1 MLSRFAAFGANT
13 CLTSVARQNIVP
25 VSRFTSAGGSGSSNG
40 WKLVNSFKVWLGK
53 RGQAT
58 VVAEVGAAA
67 AARSEAAAVPRVVGW
82 WMAGCAGMCVGA
94 VVLGGVTRLTESGLS
109 MTDWNLVGRPPPRT
123 QEEWETEFEKY
134 KLSPEFKWKNFDI
147 SMEDFKFIWY
157 MEYGHRMW
165 GRSIGAFFYLPA
177 IGFWASG
184 KLTPAL
190 KKRVLFA
197 GCLLGFQGLLG
208 WYMVKSGL
216 DHENFLGPNDVPRV
230 SQYRLAAHLS
240 SAVVL
245 YSFLF
250 WNAKEVLKPAFKFNP
265 SSVTPA
271 MQTFRKLV
279 ITSKALAFITL
290 VSGAFVAGL
299 DAGLVYNSFPK
310 FADRWIPEDI
320 LAFSPALRNITE
332 NPTTVQ
338 FDHRI
343 LGTTTLA
350 VLTAVAYKA
359 QKLPLPPHI
368 KSAALA
374 LGAMGW
380 CQVGLGIS
388 TLLLYVPVPLAA
400 AHQSGALVTLSIA
413 MWLAHELKLMKVA
426 KVIPK

>member
-1 MLSRFAAFGANT
+1 L
-13 CLTSVARQNIVP
+13 
-25 VSRFTSAGGSGSSNG
+25 
-40 WKLVNSFKVWLGK
+40 LGK
-53 RGQAT
+53 LRGLVGRRGQAT
-58 VVAEVGAAA
+58 VVAEIGGKTDAGV
-67 AARSEAAAVPRVVGW
+67 SRVVGW
-82 WMAGCAGMCVGA
+82 WLAGCAGMCVGA

-109 MTDWNLVGRPPPRT
+109 ITDWKLMGRPPPSTR
-123 QEEWETEFEKY
+123 EEWEVEFEKY
-134 KLSPEFKWKNFDI
+134 KESPEFKWKNFDI
-147 SMEDFKFIWY
+147 SMEEFKFIWY

-184 KLTPAL
+184 MLTPAL
-190 KKRVLFA
+190 KKRVILA
-197 GCLLGFQGLLG
+197 GGLLGFQGLLG

-216 DHENFLGPNDVPRV
+216 DHNNFLGPSDVPRV

-250 WNAKEVLKPAFKFNP
+250 WNAKDILRPAFKFDAAK
-265 SSVTPA
+265 VTPSILS
-271 MQTFRKLV
+271 FRKLV
-279 ITSKALAFITL
+279 ISSKALAFITL

-310 FADRWIPEDI
+310 FAERWIPEDI
-320 LAFSPALRNITE
+320 LEFSPVLRNITE

-338 FDHRI
+338 FNHRV

-350 VLTAVAYKA
+350 VVSAVAIKA

-380 CQVGLGIS
+380 CQVAMGIS

-400 AHQSGALVTLSIA
+400 AHQSGALVTLSLA
-413 MWLAHELKLMKVA
+413 MWVAHEMKLVKVA
-426 KVIPK
+426 KMIPK

>member
-1 MLSRFAAFGANT
+1 MLSRFALVGLKPCLSSGHQVGQCVRLSGSWGAN
-13 CLTSVARQNIVP
+13 
-25 VSRFTSAGGSGSSNG
+25 GSSGRGLLN
-40 WKLVNSFKVWLGK
+40 KL
-53 RGQAT
+53 RGLVGRRSQAT
-58 VVAEVGAAA
+58 VVAEIGSTA
-67 AARSEAAAVPRVVGW
+67 EAGVSRVVGW

-109 MTDWNLVGRPPPRT
+109 MTDWNLMGRPPPST
-123 QEEWETEFEKY
+123 KEEWEAEFAKY
-134 KLSPEFKWKNFDI
+134 QESPEFKWKNFDI
-147 SMEDFKFIWY
+147 TMENFKFIWY

-184 KLTPAL
+184 MLTPAI
-190 KKRVLFA
+190 KKRVLLA
-197 GCLLGFQGLLG
+197 GGLLGFQGLLG

-216 DHENFLGPNDVPRV
+216 DHNNFLGPSDVPRV

-250 WNAKEVLKPAFKFNP
+250 WNAKEILRPAFKFTK
-265 SSVTPA
+265 VTPE
-271 MQTFRKLV
+271 MLKFRKLV
-279 ITSKALAFITL
+279 ISSKALAFITL

-320 LAFSPALRNITE
+320 LEFSPAIRNITE

-338 FDHRI
+338 FNHRI

-350 VLTAVAYKA
+350 FVTAVAIKA
-359 QKLPLPPHI
+359 QQLPLPPHM

-380 CQVGLGIS
+380 CQVAMGVT
-388 TLLLYVPVPLAA
+388 TLLLYVPVPVAA
-400 AHQSGALVTLSIA
+400 AHQSGALVTLSLA
-413 MWLAHELKLMKVA
+413 MWLAHEIKLMKLA
-426 KVIPK
+426 KMIPK

>member
-1 MLSRFAAFGANT
+1 
-13 CLTSVARQNIVP
+13 
-25 VSRFTSAGGSGSSNG
+25 
-40 WKLVNSFKVWLGK
+40 
-53 RGQAT
+53 
-58 VVAEVGAAA
+58 
-67 AARSEAAAVPRVVGW
+67 
-82 WMAGCAGMCVGA
+82 MCIGA

-109 MTDWNLVGRPPPRT
+109 MTDWNLMGRPPPRT
-123 QEEWETEFEKY
+123 AEEWELEFDKY
-134 KLSPEFKWKNFDI
+134 KQSPEFKWKNSDI
-147 SMEDFKFIWY
+147 TLENFKFIWY

-184 KLTPAL
+184 MLNKAV
-190 KKRVLFA
+190 KKRVLLA
-197 GCLLGFQGLLG
+197 GGLLGFQGLLG

-216 DHENFLGPNDVPRV
+216 DHDNFLGPSDVPRV

-245 YSFLF
+245 YSVLF
-250 WNAKEVLKPAFKFNP
+250 WNAKEILRPAFNFEPAK
-265 SSVTPA
+265 VTPA
-271 MQTFRKLV
+271 MLSFRKLMM
-279 ITSKALAFITL
+279 SCKALAFITL

-320 LAFSPALRNITE
+320 LEFSPALRNFTE

-350 VLTAVAYKA
+350 FLTAAAIQA
-359 QKLPLPPHI
+359 QRLPLPPHI
-368 KSAALA
+368 KSVALA

-400 AHQSGALVTLSIA
+400 AHQSGALVTLSLA
-413 MWLAHELKLMKVA
+413 MWLAHEMKLMKVV
-426 KVIPK
+426 KMIPK

>member
-1 MLSRFAAFGANT
+1 MLSRFALAGLKP
-13 CLTSVARQNIVP
+13 CLASSRQQVGQ
-25 VSRFTSAGGSGSSNG
+25 VVRFSGSWGGGSEAGKGLLSKLRG
-40 WKLVNSFKVWLGK
+40 WVGR

-58 VVAEVGAAA
+58 VVAEIGGKADAGVGV
-67 AARSEAAAVPRVVGW
+67 SRVVGW
-82 WMAGCAGMCVGA
+82 WLAGCAGMCVGA

-109 MTDWNLVGRPPPRT
+109 MTDWNLVGRPPPSTR
-123 QEEWETEFEKY
+123 EEWDVEFEKY
-134 KLSPEFKWKNFDI
+134 KESPEFKWKNFDI
-147 SMEDFKFIWY
+147 SMEEFKFIWY

-177 IGFWASG
+177 IGFWARG
-184 KLTPAL
+184 MLTPAL
-190 KKRVLFA
+190 KKRVILA
-197 GCLLGFQGLLG
+197 GGLLGFQGLLG

-216 DHENFLGPNDVPRV
+216 DHNNFLGPSDVPRV

-250 WNAKEVLKPAFKFNP
+250 WNAKEILRPAFKFDAAK
-265 SSVTPA
+265 VTPS
-271 MQTFRKLV
+271 MLSFRKLV
-279 ITSKALAFITL
+279 ISSKALAFITL

-299 DAGLVYNSFPK
+299 DAGLVYNSFPR

-320 LAFSPALRNITE
+320 LEFSPLLRNITE

-338 FDHRI
+338 FNHRV

-350 VLTAVAYKA
+350 LVSAVAMRA
-359 QKLPLPPHI
+359 QTLPLPPHI

-374 LGAMGW
+374 LGVMGW
-380 CQVGLGIS
+380 CQVAMGIS

-400 AHQSGALVTLSIA
+400 AHQSGALVTLSLA
-413 MWLAHELKLMKVA
+413 MWLAHEIKLVKVA
-426 KVIPK
+426 KMIPK